1 MIELNPDHPYSFMIK
16 ILFVCTA
23 NQFRSPLAEAYFQYL
38 IDQDPSNQHI
48 CVVSAGTWAWDGA
61 QATSDAQ
68 NIAENI
74 GLTLSDHR
82 SREVSEIILKEADL
96 VLVMENGHKEGILQ
110 EFPFARDR
118 VFLLSEVIKGLAFNI
133 PDPYVTGESPYQI
146 GNELIALVKEGYVNI
161 LKFAKDLAGKTD

>member
-1 MIELNPDHPYSFMIK
+1 MIK

-38 IDQDPSNQHI
+38 IDQDQNNQH
-48 CVVSAGTWAWDGA
+48 VLVESAGTWAWEGA

-68 NIAENI
+68 IIAERL
-74 GLTLSDHR
+74 GLSLSKHR
-82 SREVSEIILKEADL
+82 SREVSEFILKDADL

-110 EFPFARDR
+110 EFPFASDR

-133 PDPYVTGESPYQI
+133 PDPYVTGESPYRI
-146 GNELIALVKEGYVNI
+146 GNELIALIKEGFEKI
-161 LKFAKDLAGKTD
+161 LNFAEKSAGKTDLNS